1 MNTLISKIL
10 NWILGPSWKT
20 TVWGYSSAAAI
31 TLGAYLTSVMAGTP
45 FGWEYVGIAI
55 AIGVLGRLSKHEDPT
70 P

>member
-1 MNTLISKIL
+1 MNELLAKVFK
-10 NWILGPSWKT
+10 WIFGASWKT

-31 TLGAYLTSVMAGTP
+31 TLGAYLTSVLAGTP
-45 FGWEYVGIAI
+45 FNWEYVGIAI